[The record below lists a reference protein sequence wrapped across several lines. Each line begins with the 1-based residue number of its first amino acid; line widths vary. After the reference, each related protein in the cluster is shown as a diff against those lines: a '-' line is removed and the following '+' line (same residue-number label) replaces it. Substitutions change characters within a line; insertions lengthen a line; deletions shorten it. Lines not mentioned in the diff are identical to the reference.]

1 MTVTK
6 DIKLQHPNVY
16 NTKLPKHE
24 LLEEDRVRY
33 LEEIR
38 SRLSSAVLENDT
50 GQCVIWVINLH
61 KYIILYGLAFTR
73 YPLYLD
79 NSIFLELCQ
88 KGGGWVCV
96 SHTPLTRCVAL

>member
-6 DIKLQHPNVY
+6 DKLQHPNVY

-24 LLEEDRVRY
+24 LLEKDRVRY

-38 SRLSSAVLENDT
+38 TRLSSAVLENDM
-50 GQCVIWVINLH
+50 GQCKIWVINLH
-61 KYIILYGLAFTR
+61 KYIFLYGLAFTR

-79 NSIFLELCQ
+79 NSISLKLCQ
-88 KGGGWVCV
+88 NGGGRVCV
-96 SHTPLTRCVAL
+96 SHRRLWKV

>member
-38 SRLSSAVLENDT
+38 TRLSSAVLENDT

-61 KYIILYGLAFTR
+61 NYIFLYGLAFKR
-73 YPLYLD
+73 H
-79 NSIFLELCQ
+79 
-88 KGGGWVCV
+88 VC
-96 SHTPLTRCVAL
+96 L